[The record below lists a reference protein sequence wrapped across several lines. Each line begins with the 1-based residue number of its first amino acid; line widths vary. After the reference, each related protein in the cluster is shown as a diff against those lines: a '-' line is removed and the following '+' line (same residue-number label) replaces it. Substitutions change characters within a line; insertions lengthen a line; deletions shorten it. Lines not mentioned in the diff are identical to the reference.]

1 MASKRSATP
10 APAPTFDTPPVAPTA
25 PLAPVS
31 VRTRVTASD
40 VAKALGVSPATI
52 SNAFNR
58 PDQLSVT
65 LRTEIISRSR
75 ELGYFGPDPA
85 ARALRRKEMRE
96 VAVVYHH
103 GLEFALSDPISLD
116 FLRGVSHELDRRAL
130 SLQLIPKLGRDLQ
143 LAAAFQTTADALIV
157 HAEIGPNL
165 VPEVVAAR
173 KPLVLVD
180 TVVDGVASVGIEDRI
195 GAEAAMAHAL
205 SRHPDRVLAVCFTVN
220 GQQRRHAMANSRQP
234 QPHSASVAVERR
246 IGFARAARRLGRPL
260 DTIDWIEVDDIRPE
274 SSAQA
279 LSALRHTLPADC
291 RVAIVAMTDRMAL
304 AAIDEVRRWPGVTLA
319 AAVGF
324 DDIPA
329 AAAAGLTTLRQDA
342 HRKGVLAVQAL
353 LDGLRP
359 PLLSVDLVL
368 RDT

>member
-1 MASKRSATP
+1 MATQRSE
-10 APAPTFDTPPVAPTA
+10 PTSPEHPLTAEPTVAALPRA
-25 PLAPVS
+25 K
-31 VRTRVTASD
+31 VTASD
-40 VAKALGVSPATI
+40 VAKAIGVSPATV

-65 LRTEIISRSR
+65 LRQEIISRSR

-85 ARALRRKEMRE
+85 ARALRRRDAVRE

-103 GLEFALSDPISLD
+103 GLEFALSDPVSLD
-116 FLRGVSHELDRRAL
+116 FLRGVSHELDQREL
-130 SLQLIPKLGRDLQ
+130 SLQLIPKFGRDLK

-157 HAEIGPNL
+157 HAEIGANL

-180 TVVDGVASVGIEDRI
+180 TVVEGVPAIGIEDRA
-195 GAEAAMAHAL
+195 GAEQAMAYAL
-205 SRHPDRVLAVCFTVN
+205 SRRPDRVLAVCFTLN

-234 QPHSASVAVERR
+234 QPRSASVAIERR
-246 IGFARAARRLGRPL
+246 IGFARAARRLGRAI
-260 DTIDWIEVDDIRPE
+260 DTIDWIEVDDIHPE
-274 SSAQA
+274 SSAPA
-279 LSALRHTLPADC
+279 LATLRDSVPAGS
-291 RVAIVAMTDRMAL
+291 RVAVVAMTDRMAL
-304 AAIDEVRRWPGVTLA
+304 AALDEVRTWPGVTLT

-329 AAAAGLTTLRQDA
+329 ATLAGLTTIRQDA

-359 PLLSVDLVL
+359 PPLAVELVV

>member
-1 MASKRSATP
+1 MSSKRTESNSPEPALPAAPP
-10 APAPTFDTPPVAPTA
+10 AP
-25 PLAPVS
+25 
-31 VRTRVTASD
+31 RTKVTASD

-85 ARALRRKEMRE
+85 ARALRRRDEVRE
-96 VAVVYHH
+96 VAVLYHH

-180 TVVDGVASVGIEDRI
+180 TVVEGVPSIGIEDRD
-195 GAEAAMAHAL
+195 GADQAMAYAL
-205 SRHPDRVLAVCFTVN
+205 SKQPDRVLAVCFTLN
-220 GQQRRHAMANSRQP
+220 GQQRRHAMAAGRKVQP
-234 QPHSASVAVERR
+234 RSASVAIERR
-246 IGFARAARRLGRPL
+246 IGFVRAARRLGRAL
-260 DTIDWIEVDDIRPE
+260 DTIDWIEVDDIHPE
-274 SSAQA
+274 TSEQA
-279 LSALRHTLPADC
+279 LAALRVDLPAGS
-291 RVAIVAMTDRMAL
+291 RLAVVGMTDRMAL
-304 AAIDEVRRWPGVTLA
+304 AALTEVRTWPGVTLA
-319 AAVGF
+319 VAVGF

-329 AAAAGLTTLRQDA
+329 AAAVGLTTLRQDA

-359 PLLSVDLVL
+359 APLGVELVV

>member
-1 MASKRSATP
+1 MASKRTAT
-10 APAPTFDTPPVAPTA
+10 TPPDPIPDPTT
-25 PLAPVS
+25 LPVPTQPP
-31 VRTRVTASD
+31 TRPKVTASD

-85 ARALRRKEMRE
+85 ARALRRRDEVRE

-116 FLRGVSHELDRRAL
+116 FLRGVSHELDQRAL

-180 TVVDGVASVGIEDRI
+180 TVVENMPSVGIDDRG
-195 GAEAAMAHAL
+195 GAEQAMAYAL
-205 SRHPDRVLAVCFTVN
+205 SRRPDRVLAVCFTLN
-220 GQQRRHAMANSRQP
+220 GQQRRHAMAANPRKV

-246 IGFARAARRLGRPL
+246 IGYAQAARRLGRPL

-279 LSALRHTLPADC
+279 LVALRTTLPTGS
-291 RVAIVAMTDRMAL
+291 RIAIVAMTDRMAL
-304 AAIDEVRRWPGVTLA
+304 AALVEVRTWVGVTLV

-359 PLLSVDLVL
+359 APLGVELVV

>member
-1 MASKRSATP
+1 MASKRTAT
-10 APAPTFDTPPVAPTA
+10 TPPDPLTE
-25 PLAPVS
+25 PLAPPVS
-31 VRTRVTASD
+31 VRAKVTASG

-85 ARALRRKEMRE
+85 ARALRRRDAVRE
-96 VAVVYHH
+96 VAVIYHH
-103 GLEFALSDPISLD
+103 GLEFALSDPITLD
-116 FLRGVSHELDRRAL
+116 FLRGVSHELDQRAL

-180 TVVDGVASVGIEDRI
+180 TVAEGVPAIGIEDRA
-195 GAEAAMAHAL
+195 GAEQAMAYAL
-205 SRHPDRVLAVCFTVN
+205 SKQPDRVLAVCFTLN
-220 GQQRRHAMANSRQP
+220 GQQRRHAMAVSPRKV
-234 QPHSASVAVERR
+234 QPHSASVAIERR
-246 IGFARAARRLGRPL
+246 IGYVQAARRLDRTV
-260 DTIDWIEVDDIRPE
+260 DSIDWIEVDDIRPE

-279 LSALRHTLPADC
+279 LAALRATLPAGS

-304 AAIDEVRRWPGVTLA
+304 AALDQVRTWPGVVLA

-329 AAAAGLTTLRQDA
+329 ATAAGLTTLRQDA
-342 HRKGVLAVQAL
+342 HRKGVLAVQTL

-359 PLLSVDLVL
+359 ALLGVELVV
-368 RDT
+368 RNT

>member
-1 MASKRSATP
+1 MASKRPEPPAPDPDAAP
-10 APAPTFDTPPVAPTA
+10 APAPT
-25 PLAPVS
+25 LAPP
-31 VRTRVTASD
+31 RTKVTASD

-65 LRTEIISRSR
+65 LRQEIISRSR

-85 ARALRRKEMRE
+85 ARALRRRDAVRE

-103 GLEFALSDPISLD
+103 GLEFALSDPVTLD
-116 FLRGVSHELDRRAL
+116 FLRGVSHELDQRAL

-180 TVVDGVASVGIEDRI
+180 TVVEGVPAIGIEDRD
-195 GAEAAMAHAL
+195 GAEQAMAYAL
-205 SRHPDRVLAVCFTVN
+205 STRPDRVLAVCFTLN
-220 GQQRRHAMANSRQP
+220 GQQRRHAMAASPRKVQP
-234 QPHSASVAVERR
+234 RSASVAIERR
-246 IGFARAARRLGRPL
+246 IGYVQAARKMGRAL

-279 LSALRHTLPADC
+279 LAAVRQTLPAGS
-291 RVAIVAMTDRMAL
+291 RVAIAAMTDRMAL
-304 AAIDEVRRWPGVTLA
+304 AALAEVRTWPGVVLA

-329 AAAAGLTTLRQDA
+329 AAVAGLTTLRQDA

-359 PLLSVDLVL
+359 ALLGVALVV